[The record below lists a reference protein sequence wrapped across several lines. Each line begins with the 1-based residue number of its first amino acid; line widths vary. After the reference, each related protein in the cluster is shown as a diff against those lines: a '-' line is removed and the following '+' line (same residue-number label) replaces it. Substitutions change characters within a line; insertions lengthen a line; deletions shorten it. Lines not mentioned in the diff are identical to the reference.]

1 MKVDVLLDLSFGSS
15 AKGHVIEDLLK
26 YRKYTS
32 SIRTGATNAGHSL
45 SYKGKMYSVQTIP
58 CAWVDPNIKLF
69 LGAGCFIE
77 KKLLEKEIA
86 MINEA
91 MPEADIRDR
100 LFIDYRATIL
110 DQQDIDAENDGAGM
124 NKEMGS

>member
-58 CAWVDPNIKLF
+58 CAWVDPNVKLF

-77 KKLLEKEIA
+77 KKL
-86 MINEA
+86 
-91 MPEADIRDR
+91 
-100 LFIDYRATIL
+100 
-110 DQQDIDAENDGAGM
+110 
-124 NKEMGS
+124 